1 MKSPLVTHLVL
12 LALLAAGCSEAPVG
26 VSSGVSDPVL
36 LQAAPRVAHATSA
49 AEAAFPHRLFLLR
62 DGVIE
67 ASVSASSAAALNPF
81 RVGPG
86 HYGMLAVAAS
96 DERNLTFPPTP
107 EGLSLS
113 EYAVRITDIAA
124 PIPDLLIGC
133 NADFAA
139 EGASCAVPVEMQR
152 AVAHLSVTVVGLEAL
167 SAAEISVTLDGMYD
181 RIGWDGTPSNSGT
194 DFSRKRIVLTRNTAG
209 HYVGEAMVLPTDAAA
224 SRIVFRF
231 VIEGREYVSMQETRI
246 EANRK
251 YLLTVSARFNDQ
263 TDVKLAPVIRYVP
276 WDAETVIEDPS
287 LPQLDDRLANRN
299 FQVEI
304 YRNGTWEELFV
315 HNARVSDYAPNPAA
329 GYTQYDMGFVMFT
342 DPFDAP
348 LKIRVT
354 RPGAPFSEVAI
365 RPLSYGITPTLQ
377 TSNSVEFELP
387 DASKKVSVEFDDNRM
402 ENLFLFPDRP
412 DSSVPTGPDVI
423 YFGPGIHNLGRKEIL
438 YKNNQTIYL
447 DEGALV
453 YGSIYAKG
461 CRNLTIRGRGIL
473 CASKENHGEGR
484 QPQIE
489 TFDCDGFSVEGI
501 LLRDTP
507 NWTMKIVGSTGVH
520 IDNIKQIGWIENS
533 DGMDFICCRD
543 VLVENTFQRNY
554 DDNVAIKAFNGKN
567 DYVTEH
573 TAMDGSFTDASIWT
587 VYYLPQEKFDVYDYE
602 IRNCVFWADKAHNM
616 VVGPE
621 SRGIP
626 FRNIR
631 FHDNIVLENRQDD
644 EVYPGAMAVMIA
656 DNGTFEKIAFENI
669 RIEDIRGGKPL
680 CIQFA
685 NAWAFDGL
693 YGQWARDI
701 TLRNITCTGSQSTR
715 SRIRGRSDTQIV
727 DGVTIAG
734 FTVNGNRVTDG
745 TGSNLE
751 IGSHVRNVTF
761 E

>member
-1 MKSPLVTHLVL
+1 MMRSMIY
-12 LALLAAGCSEAPVG
+12 
-26 VSSGVSDPVL
+26 
-36 LQAAPRVAHATSA
+36 
-49 AEAAFPHRLFLLR
+49 FLF
-62 DGVIE
+62 GT
-67 ASVSASSAAALNPF
+67 
-81 RVGPG
+81 
-86 HYGMLAVAAS
+86 MLCV
-96 DERNLTFPPTP
+96 
-107 EGLSLS
+107 
-113 EYAVRITDIAA
+113 
-124 PIPDLLIGC
+124 
-133 NADFAA
+133 
-139 EGASCAVPVEMQR
+139 
-152 AVAHLSVTVVGLEAL
+152 
-167 SAAEISVTLDGMYD
+167 
-181 RIGWDGTPSNSGT
+181 
-194 DFSRKRIVLTRNTAG
+194 
-209 HYVGEAMVLPTDAAA
+209 
-224 SRIVFRF
+224 
-231 VIEGREYVSMQETRI
+231 
-246 EANRK
+246 
-251 YLLTVSARFNDQ
+251 LLTVPVCGAEW
-263 TDVKLAPVIRYVP
+263 DV
-276 WDAETVIEDPS
+276 
-287 LPQLDDRLANRN
+287 LPENTAYRVEIFRDGAWKRLAVRS
-299 FQVEI
+299 
-304 YRNGTWEELFV
+304 
-315 HNARVSDYAPNPAA
+315 ARVSDYAGNPES
-329 GYTQYDMGFVMFT
+329 GYTQHMMGFAMFT
-342 DPFDAP
+342 DSFTDP
-348 LKIRVT
+348 LPVRVT
-354 RPGAPFSEVAI
+354 RCGKPFSRVEV
-365 RPLSYGITPTLQ
+365 RPAAYGITPRTIAPDA
-377 TSNSVEFELP
+377 VEFTLSDPAE
-387 DASKKVSVEFDDNRM
+387 KVSVEFDGDRM

-412 DSSVPTGPDVI
+412 DRAVPTGSHVTF
-423 YFGPGIHNLGRKEIL
+423 FGPGVHHAGVIRIENESNRI
-438 YKNNQTIYL
+438 IYL
-447 DEGALV
+447 DEDAVVLGRLEAEN
-453 YGSIYAKG
+453 AA
-461 CRNLTIRGRGIL
+461 NLTICGRGIF
-473 CASKENHGEGR
+473 CSSQENHGEGR
-484 QPQIE
+484 RPQME
-489 TFDCDGFSVEGI
+489 FRNCDNLHIEGI

-507 NWTMKIVGSTGVH
+507 NWTLKIVGSMGVH